1 MRIHAAPE
9 EVGRAG
15 GVALIRLV
23 MESYT
28 VEILT
33 SIANG
38 SPLMGGAR
46 SARVV
51 GAVRTARS
59 GISASERS
67 GN

>member
-46 SARVV
+46 SARVC
-51 GAVRTARS
+51 GSRANRPKRHK
-59 GISASERS
+59 R
-67 GN
+67 